1 MNLYEKLLVISAIAL
16 VFIALLKSGMFGI
29 DFFELIY
36 GPNTPRIEDISIVNP
51 IVDKEVNKTIKINYN
66 IYFPWHGN
74 EVTYYDSV
82 TFRTIHPSGYTAI
95 LIDGNLT
102 KIHKL
107 YDYVACIY
115 SDQRYTGCR
124 YRYAVDVD
132 ISNLSKGIHNLT
144 VYVFLIDRGYW
155 INPRYCGSQRVVGI
169 PPPTNWDKYGGTPT
183 SRCQS
188 LYDYLGKMRW
198 DRMVED
204 LERGN
209 YTKLEAFRVE
219 RFKLKIVVCERGECI
234 EPRIIEKIVEKE
246 VVVEKP
252 YIPKYIQIAIAILLV
267 ISVWLAFELFE
278 RRR

>member
-1 MNLYEKLLVISAIAL
+1 MNLYEKLLVISAVAL

-36 GPNTPRIEDISIVNP
+36 GPSTPRVEDIFIQNP
-51 IVDKEVNKTIKINYN
+51 IVDKEVNKTIRIDYN

-82 TFRTIHPSGYTAI
+82 TFRTVHPPGYTVI

-102 KIHKL
+102 KIHNL
-107 YDYVACIY
+107 YGYVACTSSNQI
-115 SDQRYTGCR
+115 YTGCR
-124 YRYAVDVD
+124 YKYTVDVD

-155 INPRYCGSQRVVGI
+155 INPEYCGIQKVVGI

-188 LYDYLGKMRW
+188 LYDYLSKMRW
-198 DRMVED
+198 DKMVED

-209 YTKLEAFRVE
+209 YTKLQAFRVE
-219 RFKLKIVVCERGECI
+219 RFKLKIVVCEKGECI
-234 EPRIIEKIVEKE
+234 EPRIIEKIVEK
-246 VVVEKP
+246 P
-252 YIPKYIQIAIAILLV
+252 YIPKYIQIAMAILIILV
-267 ISVWLAFELFE
+267 IYLIA
-278 RRR
+278 RRK